1 MFNFTI
7 QKEEA
12 DQTVISLL
20 KKKFKSTPLSL
31 IHKLFRTK
39 KIQINGKSVRY
50 YHHRLKKG
58 EVIDVYDNSLKVHQ
72 PKFSPPVKT
81 EIDLVI
87 IYEDENILL
96 VAKEPNIEVHSSES
110 NNCLNNAVRYYLY
123 QQNPLHY
130 QEQIKSLFILN
141 AVHRLDKLVA
151 GLVIYPKNSP
161 AKRILS
167 NAINDKE
174 KITKKYLALCESLS
188 KKRLP
193 DYVSGYL

>member
-1 MFNFTI
+1 MLNFTI

-58 EVIDVYDNSLKVHQ
+58 EVINVYDHSLKIYQ
-72 PKFSPPVKT
+72 PKFSPPAKT

-123 QQNPLHY
+123 QQNPTHY
-130 QEQIKSLFILN
+130 QEQVKSLFVLN
-141 AVHRLDKLVA
+141 AVHRLDKLVT
-151 GLVIYPKNSP
+151 GLD
-161 AKRILS
+161 R
-167 NAINDKE
+167 
-174 KITKKYLALCESLS
+174 
-188 KKRLP
+188 
-193 DYVSGYL
+193 

>member
-1 MFNFTI
+1 MLNFTI

-50 YHHRLKKG
+50 YHYRLKKG
-58 EVIDVYDNSLKVHQ
+58 EVVNVYDNSLKVYQ
-72 PKFSPPVKT
+72 PKFSPPAKT
-81 EIDLVI
+81 EINLVI

-96 VAKEPNIEVHSSES
+96 VAKEPNIEVSSKES
-110 NNCLNNAVRYYLY
+110 NNCLNNAVQYYLY
-123 QQNPLHY
+123 QQNPAHY
-130 QEQIKSLFILN
+130 QEQVKSLFILN

-151 GLVIYPKNSP
+151 GLVIYPKNSA